1 MAPLG
6 GLTFRLWLIEFW
18 LVNLLTVF
26 GNHCHHCQDDQLW
39 GETMATMNISLP
51 DPMRDWV
58 QNQIEAG
65 KYSSSSDYVRDLIR
79 RDQASREQ
87 QQLMQAAISDGLKSG
102 VSERSM
108 DELLKEAQSR
118 LSAVNEG

>member
-1 MAPLG
+1 MLDKLLLG
-6 GLTFRLWLIEFW
+6 R
-18 LVNLLTVF
+18 
-26 GNHCHHCQDDQLW
+26 
-39 GETMATMNISLP
+39 TMATMNISLP

-87 QQLMQAAISDGLKSG
+87 QQILQQAIAEGLKSG
-102 VSERSM
+102 ISERSM
-108 DELLKEAQSR
+108 EDVLKEAQSR
-118 LSAVNEG
+118 LAALNAS